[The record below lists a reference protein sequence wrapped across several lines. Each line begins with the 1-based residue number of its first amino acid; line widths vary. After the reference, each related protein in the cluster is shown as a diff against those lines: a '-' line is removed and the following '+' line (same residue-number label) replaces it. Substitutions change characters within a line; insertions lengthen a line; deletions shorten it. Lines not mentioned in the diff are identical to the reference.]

1 MFQILARRS
10 STSRLLK
17 AALCALPLACSGG
30 GADQGH
36 SSPPGAEE
44 LQAEV
49 LADWADLHY
58 ALVKAD
64 VVAPPRAAREYGCV
78 GVVAW
83 EAVAAE
89 VEGGRSLA
97 GQLNS
102 LAAGAVPDP
111 EGRIHAG
118 VALNHACA
126 TALRSFHP
134 TRVAQIDA
142 LEEEWDA
149 QHAAQAS
156 AEVLARSQAHGDAV
170 ALAVEEW
177 MASDGS
183 DSTDCTAFGG
193 AIVPHE
199 QGGWIPS
206 PGAAMPGVVPC
217 WGAVR
222 PMAAQVA
229 PACEPA
235 QAPRWSSSPDSVWYA
250 HGLLVRNTG
259 ANLSAEE
266 EQIARYWADN
276 AGATG
281 TPPGHWW
288 ALAAQLARERDAT
301 LAEAART
308 FAELGV
314 AVCDAFINCWRVKY
328 DTYLERPQSYVTERI
343 DAGWTP
349 LLGTPNFP
357 TYTSGHATQSGA
369 ALVVLEARFGAG
381 AFVDETHARLNPEL
395 GHAPRAYA
403 SFEAAAQEAAVSRL
417 YGGIHFVF
425 DNEDGVGF
433 GRCIAADALSRLAFE
448 E

>member
-1 MFQILARRS
+1 
-10 STSRLLK
+10 
-17 AALCALPLACSGG
+17 
-30 GADQGH
+30 
-36 SSPPGAEE
+36 
-44 LQAEV
+44 
-49 LADWADLHY
+49 
-58 ALVKAD
+58 
-64 VVAPPRAAREYGCV
+64 
-78 GVVAW
+78 
-83 EAVAAE
+83 
-89 VEGGRSLA
+89 
-97 GQLNS
+97 
-102 LAAGAVPDP
+102 
-111 EGRIHAG
+111 
-118 VALNHACA
+118 
-126 TALRSFHP
+126 
-134 TRVAQIDA
+134 
-142 LEEEWDA
+142 
-149 QHAAQAS
+149 
-156 AEVLARSQAHGDAV
+156 
-170 ALAVEEW
+170 
-177 MASDGS
+177 
-183 DSTDCTAFGG
+183 
-193 AIVPHE
+193 
-199 QGGWIPS
+199 
-206 PGAAMPGVVPC
+206 
-217 WGAVR
+217 
-222 PMAAQVA
+222 
-229 PACEPA
+229 
-235 QAPRWSSSPDSVWYA
+235 VWYA